1 MTAPHDAVVSRLS
14 ANFASMSVQFA
25 KVSADLT
32 ELDRLLSQRP
42 NVPQPAPHPVPP
54 PIYIPQPYMPPAM
67 AYAPP
72 PPPPPAPPKEPRPP
86 RDSNWIGKVLA
97 VAGVAVTL
105 VGVVLLLVLAA
116 QAGILRPEIRVGAG
130 ALLAGSLVVVAARM
144 NSRPGGRVGA
154 IALAATG
161 IAAAYM
167 DVIAITTIYHWVSAP
182 FGLVLAAVIGGGG
195 LTLARRWD
203 SQHLGL
209 LVLVPLIVLA
219 PIVSDGIT
227 MLLIAFMLAISAAS
241 LLGQLGKDWI
251 WLHAARI
258 AAPTFPLLIA
268 LVAAR
273 IGDTN
278 GAWLAGGCAIA
289 AVLAMAGAM
298 VLLPS
303 TGNRVAMALLTVAG
317 LCPVLCASVAL
328 PSTVAALMAAA
339 LAAALLAVVLV
350 ADRLPGVSRM
360 VRRIWSAT
368 SAVSALIAVTVA
380 FDGEVAM
387 PVLLAMAVVIAVA
400 GRRDAVARLVA
411 VGFGVIGGLLYLS
424 YAPPTFLVRATQLS
438 TPDSVA
444 ILASSILLIAAVLA
458 VVWSWIGRAVLDTD
472 ALRVLLAC
480 LAVVVVYSVTTFTV
494 TAGVLAGGESG
505 GFFAGHMAAT
515 ICWIAM
521 AAALFVYV
529 ARQPRDDRSLPIAGG
544 LALVAGSMAK
554 LFLFDLGTLDGMF
567 RVAVFIVVGLILL
580 GMGAGY
586 ARLLAQQDQQQV

>member
-54 PIYIPQPYMPPAM
+54 PMYIPQPYMPPAA
-67 AYAPP
+67 AYPPP

-350 ADRLPGVSRM
+350 ADRLPGVSKM